1 MGDFWMNAGVPKD
14 ASDYVAKLNDWQ
26 ASDIY
31 KETPK
36 DYVKRLAQEYEQQL
50 RSGGMTDENQIA
62 NEIEERFSLSL
73 FNEIYRSF

>member
-1 MGDFWMNAGVPKD
+1 MD
-14 ASDYVAKLNDWQ
+14 ATISSGMTFANVTAVKV
-26 ASDIY
+26 SKFIY